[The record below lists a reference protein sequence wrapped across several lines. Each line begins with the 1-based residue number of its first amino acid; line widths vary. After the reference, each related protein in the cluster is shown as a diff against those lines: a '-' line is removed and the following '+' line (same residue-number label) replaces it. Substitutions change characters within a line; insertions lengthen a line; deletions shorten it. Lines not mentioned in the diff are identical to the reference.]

1 MKLLE
6 LEIHNFRGVRQIK
19 IEPEAKNFLIWGP
32 NGSGKSTIV
41 DSLDF
46 LLTGDVSRMKG
57 RGTKGIT
64 IKKHGPYIDSDIN
77 DVEVEA
83 QIQLKSVE
91 KPLKIKRSLKNPSKL
106 IYDTHYANVI
116 EPVLELANRGQHILT
131 RREILNYIT
140 ADSSTRA
147 RQIEKL
153 LKLDDVEK
161 TRQSLNRTLS
171 KLKKDYKTSE
181 DVLQNSIK
189 SIKNL
194 MDINDFS
201 EDLLLEFINKN
212 RRILEGNDIE
222 NLNPELVKY
231 GLIPPIKSENFIN
244 VNLVKRNIKFLQ
256 DQFSTEKIDE
266 RLKIAKRLIKL
277 QEKISSNPEISDAT
291 NYLRLNQLG
300 LNLIDDSG
308 SCPLCRTSWDREK
321 LEEQINNQINS
332 LNVVKADHQTME
344 ELIGEIISTFTILN
358 VVLDELIPAT
368 NNLDLE
374 KTDHK
379 LESWQNLLKPFLDA
393 ETYQDGN
400 YTLENIRSLL
410 APPLLSDYLDEILL
424 ILEKV
429 SEEPSSE
436 QNAWDVLTKL
446 EINLKNYNQAKN
458 DFNSASKAYR
468 RAEILLNIFLNS
480 RDKIIG
486 SLFSEIEGRFIEL
499 YRELHGSDEAQFN
512 AHLQPKGGGVELEV
526 GFYGRGNHPPHALH
540 SEGHQDSMGICLY
553 LALAERLTEGYID
566 LIILDDVMMSV
577 DAPHRREI
585 CRLLADFFKGRQFF
599 ITTHDQTWARQLKTE
614 GVVNGRQMI
623 ELYNWTLEH
632 GPYLNSTIDMWD
644 KIEEDLER
652 GDVNSA
658 AFKLR
663 RGSEEFFRDV
673 CNQLGSSVTFKE
685 NQRWELG
692 DFLPA
697 ALKSY
702 RNLLKSAK
710 VAADSWNNHEELDKL
725 KKVERY
731 SKEVFRRSHA
741 ESWAVNINV
750 HYNKWA
756 DFSVADFRP
765 VVTVFYD
772 LFRLFQCDKCGGII
786 HLNKNGMNL
795 EAVRCNCGY
804 FNWNLV
810 KKA

>member
-1 MKLLE
+1 
-6 LEIHNFRGVRQIK
+6 
-19 IEPEAKNFLIWGP
+19 
-32 NGSGKSTIV
+32 
-41 DSLDF
+41 
-46 LLTGDVSRMKG
+46 MKG

-64 IKKHGPYIDSDIN
+64 IKKHGPYIDSDIA
-77 DVEVEA
+77 DVEVEV

-91 KPLKIKRSLKNPSKL
+91 KPLKIKRFLKNPRKL
-106 IYDTHYANVI
+106 IYDTNYANVI
-116 EPVLELANRGQHILT
+116 EPILELANQGQHILT

-161 TRQSLNRTLS
+161 TRQTLNKTRS
-171 KLKKDYKTSE
+171 KLKKEYETSKG
-181 DVLQNSIK
+181 VLQNSIT

-194 MDINDFS
+194 IDITDFT
-201 EDLLLEFINKN
+201 EEVLLEFINKN
-212 RRILEGNDIE
+212 RRILEGKDIE
-222 NLNPELVKY
+222 NLNPELVKD
-231 GLIPPIKSENFIN
+231 GLNPPNKPENFIN
-244 VNLVKRNIKFLQ
+244 ANLVKRNIKNLQ
-256 DQFSTEKIDE
+256 DQFSTEKIDK
-266 RLKIAKRLIKL
+266 RLKKAKKLIIL
-277 QEKISSNPEISDAT
+277 QEKISSSPELSDAT
-291 NYLRLNQLG
+291 SYLRLNQLG
-300 LNLIDDSG
+300 LTLLDDTG
-308 SCPLCRTSWDREK
+308 SCPLCRTPWERGELEK
-321 LEEQINNQINS
+321 QINNQIKS
-332 LNVVKADHQTME
+332 LNTVKADLQTMD
-344 ELIGEIISTFTILN
+344 ELIDDIVSIFTTIN
-358 VVLDELIPAT
+358 VILDELIPAT
-368 NNLDLE
+368 SNLELE
-374 KTDHK
+374 KTAHK
-379 LESWQNLLKPFLDA
+379 LVSWQNLLKPFLDA
-393 ETYQDGN
+393 ETYRDGN
-400 YTLENIRSLL
+400 YTIDDIRSLL
-410 APPLLSDYLDEILL
+410 APSLLSDYFDKILSN
-424 ILEKV
+424 LELV
-429 SEEPSSE
+429 SEELSPE
-436 QNAWDVLTKL
+436 QTAWDILTKL
-446 EINLKNYNQAKN
+446 ESNLKNYNQAKS
-458 DFNSASKAYR
+458 DFNSASKAYKK
-468 RAEILLNIFLNS
+468 ADILLNVFLNS
-480 RDKIIG
+480 RNKTVG
-486 SLFSEIEGRFIEL
+486 KLFSEIEGRFIEL

-512 AHLQPKGGGVELEV
+512 AQLQPKGGGVELEV

-614 GVVNGRQMI
+614 GVVNSRQMI

-632 GPYLNSTIDMWD
+632 GPYLNSTVDMWD

-702 RNLLKSAK
+702 RSLLKSAK
-710 VAADSWNNHEELDKL
+710 VAAESWNNQEELNKL
-725 KKVERY
+725 KNVDKY
-731 SKEVFRRSHA
+731 SKDVFRRSQA

-765 VVTVFYD
+765 VVSAFND
-772 LFRLFQCDKCGGII
+772 LFSLFQCDNCGDII
-786 HLNKNGMNL
+786 HLNKNGMEL
-795 EAVRCNCGY
+795 EAVRCSCGN